1 MLTHTYTLLA
11 SLPTSQR
18 VRKRLFCV
26 CEIEREREREREIA
40 GRPGVVQGRRGVSDS
55 ELASWG

>member
-26 CEIEREREREREIA
+26 CEIERERDREIA